1 MLYQLGNAK
10 NNAPITRRRGL
21 RSMGTNTQTM
31 SRRGVLTDADLALLG
46 AEPGL
51 PTLAFSFAAQRPQTI
66 DDVRLE
72 PDQTV
77 AILVDR
83 VLKAHVAERQRPGD
97 RLEGRLRDGDADHV
111 KLPKRARVL
120 MTKVG
125 DHLPPRA
132 VA

>member
-1 MLYQLGNAK
+1 MAR
-10 NNAPITRRRGL
+10 ITRRRGL

-31 SRRGVLTDADLALLG
+31 SRRGVLTDADLAPLD

-51 PTLAFSFAAQRPQTI
+51 PTLAFSFAAQRPQMI

-97 RLEGRLRDGDADHV
+97 RFERGLADRNADRHV
-111 KLPKRARVL
+111 
-120 MTKVG
+120 
-125 DHLPPRA
+125 D
-132 VA
+132 